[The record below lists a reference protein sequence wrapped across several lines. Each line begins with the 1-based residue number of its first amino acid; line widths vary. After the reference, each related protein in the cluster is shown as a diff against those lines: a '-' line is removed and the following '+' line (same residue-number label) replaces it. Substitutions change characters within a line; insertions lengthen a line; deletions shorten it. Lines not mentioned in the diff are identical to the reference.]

1 MARRSGGRGGWGGRG
16 ARGGYTGG
24 GRSSRG
30 SNRGRL
36 RPTFPRRTWTTTH
49 GTANHGK
56 RTVQHSFM
64 LPKFGGSS
72 RTTYVPGT
80 VPGAPPV
87 NDTGSSTPRM
97 SSSNNPS
104 GGLPAK
110 NLRGA
115 TFGKSIQYRT
125 PGKR

>member
-16 ARGGYTGG
+16 ARGGYSGG
-24 GRSSRG
+24 RGRSSRS

-36 RPTFPRRTWTTTH
+36 RTTFPRHTWTTTH
-49 GTANHGK
+49 GTANWGT
-56 RTVQHSFM
+56 RTVQHSKL
-64 LPKFGGSS
+64 LPRFGGSS
-72 RTTYVPGT
+72 STTYVPGK

-87 NDTGSSTPRM
+87 NESGPKRPM
-97 SSSNNPS
+97 GSSNNPS
-104 GGLPAK
+104 GTLPAK

-115 TFGKSIQYRT
+115 TFGKTIQFRT